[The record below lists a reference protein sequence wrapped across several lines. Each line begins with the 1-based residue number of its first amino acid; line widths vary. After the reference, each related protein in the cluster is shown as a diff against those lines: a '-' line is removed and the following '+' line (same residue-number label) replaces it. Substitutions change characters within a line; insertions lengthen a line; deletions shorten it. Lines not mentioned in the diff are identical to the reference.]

1 MADAHGRVL
10 LVDDEP
16 SVREAHTRLLVDKGF
31 EVTPASAGA
40 EAVKRVEDDRF
51 DVVVSDM
58 SMPDM
63 DGLTL
68 LRRLRGR
75 RHDLPVI
82 LIVEEP
88 NNEAVGL
95 GALCLVKPIDS
106 GALEETTEYAVRLHR
121 SHETF
126 AQFRNRPSESM
137 APRSFTATDAKN
149 GFGRVLEAAIRT
161 GLVVITKHDA
171 PKAVLLSISEFRALQ
186 SAENRKL
193 DTLSAEF
200 DALLDRMQTPRARAG
215 MQAAFDAP
223 PVRLSKAALAAAR
236 KRG

>member
-1 MADAHGRVL
+1 MANARGRVL
-10 LVDDEP
+10 LVDAEP
-16 SVREAHTRLLVDKGF
+16 SVLEAHTRLLVDKGF
-31 EVTPASAGA
+31 EVTRASAGA
-40 EAVKRVEDDRF
+40 EAVQRVEDDRF

-88 NNEAVGL
+88 SNEAVGL
-95 GALCLVKPIDS
+95 GALCLVKPIGS
-106 GALEETTEYAVRLHR
+106 GALEETTKYAVRLHR
-121 SHETF
+121 SQTF
-126 AQFRNRPSESM
+126 AQVRNRPSESI

-149 GFGRVLEAAIRT
+149 GFGRVLETAIRT

-171 PKAVLLSISEFRALQ
+171 PKAVLLSIGEYRALQ
-186 SAENRKL
+186 SPENRKL

-200 DALLDRMQTPRARAG
+200 DALLKRMQTPRARAG
-215 MQAAFDAP
+215 MRAAFDAP
-223 PVRLSKAALAAAR
+223 PVQLSKAALAAAR

>member
-1 MADAHGRVL
+1 MADAQGRVL

-16 SVREAHTRLLVDKGF
+16 SVLEAHSRLLIDKGF
-31 EVTPASAGA
+31 DVTRASAGA
-40 EAVKRVEDDRF
+40 EAVQRVEDDRF

-106 GALEETTEYAVRLHR
+106 RALEETTKYAVRLHR

-126 AQFRNRPSESM
+126 AQFRDRPGESIE
-137 APRSFTATDAKN
+137 PRSFTATDAKN

-171 PKAVLLSISEFRALQ
+171 PKAVLLSIGEFRALQ
-186 SAENRKL
+186 SPENRKL

-200 DALLDRMQTPRARAG
+200 DALLDRMQSARARAG
-215 MQAAFDAP
+215 MKAAFDAP
-223 PVRLSKAALAAAR
+223 PVLLSKAALAAAR